1 MADAAPAVGMGH
13 VSRCSALAAAVGEP
27 VRCLAY
33 EAPAPLER
41 DGVAW
46 EPWSGP
52 LTALEAGV
60 AVIDGYR
67 FDTIAEVAARLP
79 VAIFHDGG
87 PVPDGVALVIAP
99 IAGAD
104 HPGTLAGLEHA
115 CLRRVFWDLP
125 PHTGGG
131 GVLVTAGAGPEG
143 DALAEAILAQVEPP
157 VTVVRGGASNLVAP
171 PHATLLEAQPSL
183 RDVLLAA
190 DVVIATGGQTSLEAA
205 ACGTPA
211 VLLALDDAQAEQAQ
225 RLERAGA
232 AVTAAS
238 AHDAVQLAHALLQD
252 TNRRAALSAAGRAT
266 VDGRGAHR
274 VAAALSRIRAAA
286 A

>member
-13 VSRCSALAAAVGEP
+13 VSRCSAVAAAFDGP

-33 EAPAPLER
+33 DAPGPLER

-52 LTALEAGV
+52 LTALDAPV

-67 FDTIAEVAARLP
+67 FDTIAEVDGT

-87 PVPDGVALVIAP
+87 PIPDRVALVIAP
-99 IAGAD
+99 IAGG
-104 HPGTLAGLEHA
+104 PEPITLSGLEHA
-115 CLRRVFWDLP
+115 CLRRDFWDLP
-125 PHTGGG
+125 PHTGGA
-131 GVLVTAGAGPEG
+131 GVLLTCGAGPEG
-143 DALAEAILAQVEPP
+143 DALAEAVLAHLGPP
-157 VTVVRGGASNLVAP
+157 VTVVRGAASNLTAP
-171 PHATLLEAQPSL
+171 SHATLLTALPSL
-183 RDVLLAA
+183 RDVLLNAC
-190 DVVIATGGQTSLEAA
+190 VVIATGGQTALEAA

-211 VLLALDDAQAEQAQ
+211 VLLALDEAQAGQAA
-225 RLERAGA
+225 RLQRAGA
-232 AVTAAS
+232 AITVPSAEQAARTAI
-238 AHDAVQLAHALLQD
+238 ALLD
-252 TNRRAALSAAGRAT
+252 DDARRRELSAAGRAT

-274 VAAALSRIRAAA
+274 VAAALSRLRAAA